1 MKKSLRNTIA
11 LSAIGLSMAPLAQV
25 EAQDEQQEI
34 VGTEEVQEAET
45 FKEQDSNIEKHD
57 DDKPEDEI
65 QFFSRT
71 VKQAKYKVL
80 STKDTKYVARITRPW
95 SINSKPYGTDG
106 AETIM
111 TEARS
116 LVGKTVEVI
125 QEKTTDRST
134 YALITEGG
142 NEIGWIDISGLR
154 KHVVESTKNVNY
166 IVEVL
171 RPWSINSQP
180 WGIEGY
186 KTTDNGSNYIGE
198 KLNVTQEKKTER
210 SIYLLLQK
218 EGKTIGWIDQTGV
231 KKHTDILSVKKT
243 SYAAKLVNPW
253 SINSAPFGT
262 SQAKTIL
269 ANSSKYLNKVLEVT
283 QEMKTARSTYAEI
296 TLNGSKLGWID
307 VTALEKH
314 QVLSTKNVNYQ
325 AELALAWSINSKPW
339 GIDGF
344 ITNYSSPT
352 NYLNELVTVT
362 QEQVTPRS
370 TYALINLNGKRLG
383 WIDKNALNL
392 YPVLSTKTTNYKAN
406 ITKPWS
412 INSKPWGVKGF
423 KTVVNNSSY
432 VGKTVDIIQETST
445 PRSTYGLI
453 KSNGKEIGWIDL
465 SGVEKIEVI
474 SSKDVNYVA
483 NVLKPWSI
491 NTAPWGTE
499 GSRVIVN
506 DTSLLG
512 QSVVVTKEQTT
523 PRSTYALIKVDG
535 KELGWIDITGLGKIT
550 VISTKD
556 VYYSISLPSTVSI
569 HTKPWG
575 TDGSKSI
582 EDSDKYGGGTFD
594 IIEEKETQLGT
605 YGLLAKSGRS
615 IGWINL
621 SEVQKSNEYLSMRKV
636 NYAAI
641 IALPWSINTE
651 PWGTIGYKPINE
663 SPEKY
668 LNNSVEI
675 LAEKTTTRATYALIA
690 VNNNPLGWIDTGAL
704 KTYTTT
710 STKNVFYNAEIVRP
724 WSINTKPWGVY
735 GFKPIANYTSYLGET
750 VRVVKETK
758 MQKSTYALI
767 EKNGKEL
774 GWIDKTGIREVR
786 PVIFLDPGH
795 GGTDSGALGYLN
807 GKAYKESD
815 LNLKVSF
822 KIRNLLEKQ
831 GYTVIMSRE
840 SDKTVGLY
848 DRPRLSN
855 EGDASLF
862 ISVHFNAL
870 KGTNAS
876 GIETFYYKSSTSYPS
891 KLNNLLHNDANR
903 LIESANLAVNIHNS
917 LITDSKAVNRGVKQG
932 AYTVVR
938 EVDIPAV
945 LLELGFMTNTAEL
958 RKMIQDDYQ
967 NMLANSVVKGI
978 NNYYNK
984 Q

>member
-11 LSAIGLSMAPLAQV
+11 LSAIGLSMAPLSQV

-392 YPVLSTKTTNYKAN
+392 YPVLLTKTTSYKAN

-445 PRSTYGLI
+445 SRSTYGLI

-483 NVLKPWSI
+483 NVIKPWSI

-506 DTSLLG
+506 DSSILG

-523 PRSTYALIKVDG
+523 PRS
-535 KELGWIDITGLGKIT
+535 
-550 VISTKD
+550 
-556 VYYSISLPSTVSI
+556 
-569 HTKPWG
+569 
-575 TDGSKSI
+575 
-582 EDSDKYGGGTFD
+582 
-594 IIEEKETQLGT
+594 
-605 YGLLAKSGRS
+605 
-615 IGWINL
+615 
-621 SEVQKSNEYLSMRKV
+621 
-636 NYAAI
+636 
-641 IALPWSINTE
+641 
-651 PWGTIGYKPINE
+651 
-663 SPEKY
+663 
-668 LNNSVEI
+668 
-675 LAEKTTTRATYALIA
+675 TYALIA

-724 WSINTKPWGVY
+724 WSINTKPWGVN
-735 GFKPIANYTSYLGET
+735 GFKPIANYTSYLGNT

-758 MQKSTYALI
+758 TQKSTYALI

-870 KGTNAS
+870 KESNAS
-876 GIETFYYKSSTSYPS
+876 GIETFYYKSSTRYPS

-984 Q
+984 R